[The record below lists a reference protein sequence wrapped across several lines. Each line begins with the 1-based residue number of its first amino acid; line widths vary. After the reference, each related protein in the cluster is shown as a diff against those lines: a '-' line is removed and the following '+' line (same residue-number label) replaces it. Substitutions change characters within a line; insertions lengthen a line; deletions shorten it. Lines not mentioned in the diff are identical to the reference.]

1 MQTNKDREYNG
12 YVLKNDSSL
21 EYAVSACS
29 YCELN
34 KQCDDMADE
43 LNNSEYYICINGI
56 KDTEY
61 KRNHPNAYFK
71 KII

>member
-12 YVLKNDSSL
+12 YVLKDDSSL

-34 KQCDDMADE
+34 KQCDDIADE
-43 LNNSEYYICINGI
+43 LNKCICLNGI